1 MTGKPLLRRGK
12 MKKLY
17 EFTALLKYS
26 CIVAAESE
34 ELARAEIQ
42 DYESAWHEIGELV
55 GVVDV
60 DLFDVREADSQDESI
75 LNDLAHVVG

>member
-1 MTGKPLLRRGK
+1 

-17 EFTALLKYS
+17 EFTALLKCS

-34 ELARAEIQ
+34 KLARAEIQ
-42 DYESAWHEIGELV
+42 DYDEAWHDTGELI

-60 DLFDVREADSQDESI
+60 DLLDVREADSQDEDM
-75 LNDLAHVVG
+75 LNDLAHVVV